1 MHTPKLM
8 GALVPCM
15 PQKNAHMEVNMETEK
30 EILYQLLQE
39 IREEIDHNEREDGT
53 YAFDA
58 KRVQI
63 ALDFTK
69 RELESS
75 IADDAG
81 KEDRQ

>member
-1 MHTPKLM
+1 M
-8 GALVPCM
+8 
-15 PQKNAHMEVNMETEK
+15 EK

-39 IREEIDHNEREDGT
+39 IRDEIDRNEREDGT
-53 YAFDA
+53 YAFDV

-75 IADDAG
+75 VE
-81 KEDRQ
+81 EDTSKSREE

>member
-1 MHTPKLM
+1 MSTNM
-8 GALVPCM
+8 G
-15 PQKNAHMEVNMETEK
+15 TEK

-39 IREEIDHNEREDGT
+39 IREEIDRNEREDGT

-75 IADDAG
+75 IREDAG
-81 KEDRQ
+81 KNREQ

>member
-1 MHTPKLM
+1 M
-8 GALVPCM
+8 G
-15 PQKNAHMEVNMETEK
+15 TDK

-39 IREEIDHNEREDGT
+39 IREEIDRNEKEDGT
-53 YAFDA
+53 YAFDV

-75 IADDAG
+75 ISDDAG
-81 KEDRQ
+81 KDSGQ